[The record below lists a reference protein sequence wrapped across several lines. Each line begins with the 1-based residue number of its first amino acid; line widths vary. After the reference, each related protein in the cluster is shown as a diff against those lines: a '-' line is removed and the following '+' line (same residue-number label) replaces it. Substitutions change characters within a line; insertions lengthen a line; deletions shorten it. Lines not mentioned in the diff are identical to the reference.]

1 MKWADAEK
9 QLSTD
14 LNKIYSP
21 GEASGIAA
29 LILEAITGAAKNLR
43 LVKKNLLLTP
53 EQNRLLSMCT
63 HRLLDNEP
71 VQYILNKAH
80 FYGMELYVDTAVLIP
95 RPETEELVQWI
106 IDDMKESGKDVFIRN
121 QNEADATTE
130 LKVIDVGTGSGC
142 IALALKQA
150 MPKAE
155 VWGCDVSEAA
165 LSVAS
170 RNGAALNIRVD
181 FQAVDF
187 LDEKQQKLLP
197 AVDIIV
203 SNPPYIPEKDK
214 TTMAANVVNHEPH
227 NALFVPN
234 DDALI
239 FYKSIAVFAR
249 EKLHEGGSIYLEIH
263 EDLANEV
270 VALFEKNGYKKTEVK
285 KDMQGKERMVKCF
298 KF

>member
-1 MKWADAEK
+1 MKWAEAEK

-14 LNKIYSP
+14 LNKIYST
-21 GEASGIAA
+21 GEASSIAA
-29 LILEAITGAAKNLR
+29 LAMEAITGAAKNLR

-53 EQNRLLSMCT
+53 EQNRLLAMCT

-106 IDDMKESGKDVFIRN
+106 IGDVKESGKDVFIRN
-121 QNEADATTE
+121 ESEADATTE
-130 LKVIDVGTGSGC
+130 LKIIDVGTGSGC
-142 IALALKQA
+142 IALALKKA

-165 LSVAS
+165 LNVAR
-170 RNGAALNIRVD
+170 RNGAALDVRVD
-181 FQAVDF
+181 FQAIDF
-187 LDEKQQKLLP
+187 LVEAQQKLLP
-197 AVDIIV
+197 TVDIIV

-214 TTMAANVVNHEPH
+214 TTMQANVLNYEPH

-239 FYKSIAVFAR
+239 FYRSIAHFAQ
-249 EKLHEGGSIYLEIH
+249 EKLHEAGSIYLEIH
-263 EDLANEV
+263 EDLANAV
-270 VALFEKNGYKKTEVK
+270 VALFAGNGYKNIEVK
-285 KDMQGKERMVKCF
+285 KDMQDKERMVRVRF
-298 KF
+298 